1 MLGRNRT
8 LASAALLLLFAAQV
22 RESCVKFVEGKTTD
36 ATGTV
41 REESARLPSVSLCPG
56 QKEEGDGEQRRVGE
70 DRDEEVKSIR
80 ELEEAAG
87 SVEHWRKI
95 TFG

>member
-1 MLGRNRT
+1 MDRNRT
-8 LASAALLLLFAAQV
+8 LASAVLLLLFAAQV

-36 ATGTV
+36 ATRTV

-56 QKEEGDGEQRRVGE
+56 QKEEGDGERHVGE
-70 DRDEEVKSIR
+70 DQDEEIESIR
-80 ELEEAAG
+80 KLEEAG
-87 SVEHWRKI
+87 SIEHWRKI